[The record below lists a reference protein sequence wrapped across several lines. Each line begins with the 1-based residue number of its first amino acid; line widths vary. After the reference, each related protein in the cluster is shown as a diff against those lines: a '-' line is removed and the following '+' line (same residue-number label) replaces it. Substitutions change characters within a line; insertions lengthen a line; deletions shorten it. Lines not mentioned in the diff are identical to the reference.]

1 MSDYRYCDGIK
12 RRDLLQIG
20 MLTALGLSLPEW
32 LRARAE
38 AEALIG
44 PPAPRP
50 LGPPVPRRTGKG
62 EVACIL
68 LYMEGGP
75 SHIDTFDPKP
85 DAPQEIRGPFKA
97 IPTNVKG
104 VQISEHLPR
113 LAQQTDKFSILRSV
127 TSPDGN
133 HETATHYL
141 LSGYPFTPSVS
152 YPSYGSVVARERG
165 YQNGLPPYALM
176 GGLPFGYGGAGYMG
190 SVYNPFNVNG
200 NPNAKDFSV
209 RDVSPP
215 SGVTLERVDRRRA
228 MLAALDTF
236 QRNAE
241 AAAAVRTMDRFYERA
256 YDLMTSPVAKKAF
269 NLADEPEKLRDE
281 YGRNTFGQSCLL
293 ARRLVEAG
301 VQFVTINSGG
311 WDTHENNF
319 TSLQKTRL
327 PQLDQGYA
335 ALLKDLHGRGMLD
348 HTLVVWMGEFGRTP
362 KVNASA
368 GRDHW
373 PYAMC
378 VCMGGGGIKTGTV
391 VGETNERAEN
401 PKERPIRVEDV
412 SATIYHALGIDYHK
426 EYESP
431 QNRPLRINYDGE
443 PVKELL

>member
-1 MSDYRYCDGIK
+1 MSEYRYCDGIK

-20 MLTALGLSLPEW
+20 ALTALGLSLPGW
-32 LRARAE
+32 LRARA
-38 AEALIG
+38 AQAASTAPG
-44 PPAPRP
+44 SPPPKTA
-50 LGPPVPRRTGKG
+50 KQD
-62 EVACIL
+62 VACIL
-68 LYMEGGP
+68 LFMEGGP
-75 SHIDTFDPKP
+75 SHLDTFDPKP

-97 IPTNVKG
+97 IRTNVTG
-104 VQISEHLPR
+104 VYLSEHLPK
-113 LAQQTDKFSILRSV
+113 LAGQMDKFSILRSV

-152 YPSYGSVVARERG
+152 YPAYGSVIARERG
-165 YQNGLPPYALM
+165 YRNALPPYVIM

-190 SVYNPFNVNG
+190 AVYNPFNIG
-200 NPNAKDFSV
+200 GDPNRKEFSV
-209 RDVSPP
+209 RDVTPP
-215 SGVTLERVDRRRA
+215 SGITLERVDRRRA

-236 QRNAE
+236 QRNVETAAE
-241 AAAAVRTMDRFYERA
+241 SLRTMDQFYERA
-256 YDLMTSPVAKKAF
+256 YSLMTSPLAKKAF
-269 NLADEPEKLRDE
+269 NLAEEPETLRDE
-281 YGRNTFGQSCLL
+281 YGRHTFGQSCLL

-319 TSLQKTRL
+319 TALEKTRL

-335 ALLKDLHGRGMLD
+335 ALLKDLHQRGMLD
-348 HTLVVWMGEFGRTP
+348 RTLVVWMGEFGRTP

-378 VCMGGGGIKTGTV
+378 VCMGGGGVKTGIV
-391 VGETNERAEN
+391 VGETNERAEH

-412 SATIYHALGIDYHK
+412 AATIYHALGIDYHK

-431 QNRPLRINYDGE
+431 QNRPLKINYDGE